1 MSYIPWFRN
10 IPLHMI
16 HMNNDVWNTSDLAW
30 TLQSKEDWLNLLC
43 FSLKCISNARL
54 VLLFI
59 SICSLPAI
67 TYCIN
72 AVFVIHVFWCFSVY
86 FTIVYLRNQTFSSS
100 QHYNLP
106 LSYRWL
112 YLVYISFLL
121 RSHIHGIVYS
131 CQALPA
137 TVTSV
142 DVDAFYLSLYN
153 PWRSAILLPD
163 YPKADFSII
172 LLLASLT
179 FTGLEGHIRSSLVKG
194 LEGHICPS
202 VVTSW

>member
-1 MSYIPWFRN
+1 M
-10 IPLHMI
+10 
-16 HMNNDVWNTSDLAW
+16 
-30 TLQSKEDWLNLLC
+30 
-43 FSLKCISNARL
+43 
-54 VLLFI
+54 
-59 SICSLPAI
+59 
-67 TYCIN
+67 
-72 AVFVIHVFWCFSVY
+72 Y
-86 FTIVYLRNQTFSSS
+86 F
-100 QHYNLP
+100 
-106 LSYRWL
+106 
-112 YLVYISFLL
+112 
-121 RSHIHGIVYS
+121 

-153 PWRSAILLPD
+153 PWTSAILLPD

-179 FTGLEGHIRSSLVKG
+179 FTGLEGHICSSLVKG